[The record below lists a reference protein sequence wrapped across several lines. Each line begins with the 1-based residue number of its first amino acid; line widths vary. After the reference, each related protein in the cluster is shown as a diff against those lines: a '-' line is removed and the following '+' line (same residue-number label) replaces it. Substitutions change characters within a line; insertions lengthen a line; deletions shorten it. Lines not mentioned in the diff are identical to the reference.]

1 MLHSNNA
8 YTEWLEEK
16 RREDLHKESPRS
28 RDARRYK
35 SMMDIELERERQRLS
50 NALSAIPQM
59 LVQDKAPTV
68 AEFANKAELSMAE
81 VLLDNWDQVLQ
92 LVVVNEKLKGE
103 VSKLLHQIEQMSTA
117 IYSAVESAIRPM
129 RDTRINDASPSD
141 DF

>member
-1 MLHSNNA
+1 MQNNNNHA
-8 YTEWLEEK
+8 YTEWLQEQSWM
-16 RREDLHKESPRS
+16 EDTRHAHRMG
-28 RDARRYK
+28 
-35 SMMDIELERERQRLS
+35 MMDVELERERQRLS

-117 IYSAVESAIRPM
+117 IYNAVDSAIRPM

>member
-1 MLHSNNA
+1 MQHNNNA

-16 RREDLHKESPRS
+16 RREDLHMESPAS
-28 RDARRYK
+28 MERRYRG
-35 SMMDIELERERQRLS
+35 MMNMERERERQRLS
-50 NALSAIPQM
+50 NALSAIPKM
-59 LVQDKAPTV
+59 LVQDKAPTIT
-68 AEFANKAELSMAE
+68 EFADKAELSMAE

-92 LVVVNEKLKGE
+92 LVVLNEKLKGE

-129 RDTRINDASPSD
+129 RDNRINDAIPLD

>member
-1 MLHSNNA
+1 
-8 YTEWLEEK
+8 
-16 RREDLHKESPRS
+16 
-28 RDARRYK
+28 
-35 SMMDIELERERQRLS
+35 MMDIELERERQRLS

>member
-1 MLHSNNA
+1 MQHNYNA

-16 RREDLHKESPRS
+16 KTEDS
-28 RDARRYK
+28 RHARRMG
-35 SMMDIELERERQRLS
+35 MMDIELERERQRLS

-59 LVQDKAPTV
+59 LVQDKAPTI
-68 AEFANKAELSMAE
+68 AEFADKAELSMAE

-103 VSKLLHQIEQMSTA
+103 VSKLLHQIEQMSTT
-117 IYSAVESAIRPM
+117 IYKAVESAIRPM
-129 RDTRINDASPSD
+129 RDNRINDASPSA

>member
-1 MLHSNNA
+1 MPTNNNYA
-8 YTEWLEEK
+8 YTEWLQEQSWM
-16 RREDLHKESPRS
+16 EDTRHAHRMG
-28 RDARRYK
+28 
-35 SMMDIELERERQRLS
+35 MMGVELERERQRLS

-117 IYSAVESAIRPM
+117 IYNAVDSAIRPM

>member
-1 MLHSNNA
+1 MLHNNNA

-59 LVQDKAPTV
+59 LVQDKAPTI
-68 AEFANKAELSMAE
+68 AEFADKAELSMAE

-92 LVVVNEKLKGE
+92 LVVLNEKLKGE

-129 RDTRINDASPSD
+129 RDNRINDALPSD